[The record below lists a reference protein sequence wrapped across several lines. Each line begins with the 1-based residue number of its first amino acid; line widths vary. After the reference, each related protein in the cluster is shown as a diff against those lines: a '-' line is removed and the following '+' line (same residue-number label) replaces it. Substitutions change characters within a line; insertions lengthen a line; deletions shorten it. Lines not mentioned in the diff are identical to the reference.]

1 MFSLSALNPIAFNL
15 LGLEIHW
22 YGLIIAFGAL
32 VGVLMALSEAKKRG
46 IDPEN
51 ILDLVLYGVPIALIG
66 ARSTMLFLNYHFI

>member
-1 MFSLSALNPIAFNL
+1 
-15 LGLEIHW
+15 
-22 YGLIIAFGAL
+22 
-32 VGVLMALSEAKKRG
+32 MALSEAKKRG